1 VQAEDEL
8 VADTTVQEANVTY
21 PTETKLRERVIR
33 RLWRLGEKKGLKW
46 ARSHKRTVPK
56 LLRTARSR
64 SNRQAKARRK
74 AINKLRTMGRSLLR
88 QYRSRCGTG
97 LSRKEQSELEPM
109 KRIRTQKHSEAAK
122 DRVDLPR
129 FGGQPGD

>member
-1 VQAEDEL
+1 MWRIGEKGVGLVLQESIELHRDQVEAEDEL
-8 VADTTVQEANVTY
+8 VADTTVHEANVTY
-21 PTETKLRERVIR
+21 PTETKLRERVIL

-74 AINKLRTMGRSLLR
+74 AINKLRKKGQSLLR
-88 QYRSRCGTG
+88 Q
-97 LSRKEQSELEPM
+97 
-109 KRIRTQKHSEAAK
+109 
-122 DRVDLPR
+122 
-129 FGGQPGD
+129 